1 MFSRL
6 KSVRPTASMLVATG
20 AVVLSLG
27 GTATAASLVTS
38 SQIKNGTVTSAD
50 IKNKTIKA
58 GDLAPALQKQITSGG
73 KTGPQGPAGPA
84 GAKGDA
90 GAQGQQGQQGQ
101 QGPIG
106 QTGPQGV
113 PGLSEIEVIMDNTAD
128 NQSNKNL
135 EVDCPAG
142 KKLIGSTATTSIPS
156 AAFLGGSRPS
166 DDNTAFGFA
175 TDNAGS
181 NLDWTLSVYATCAKV
196 G

>member
-6 KSVRPTASMLVATG
+6 KSIRPTASMVVATG

-38 SQIKNGTVTSAD
+38 AQIKNGAVTSAD
-50 IKNKTIKA
+50 IKNKTIKP
-58 GDLAPALQKQITSGG
+58 GDLTPSLQKQINSGG
-73 KTGPQGPAGPA
+73 KSGAQGPAGPA
-84 GAKGDA
+84 GPQGAKGET
-90 GAQGQQGQQGQ
+90 GAQGP

-113 PGLSEIEVIMDNTAD
+113 PGLSEIEYISDNTGAD
-128 NQSNKNL
+128 QQGKNI

-142 KKLIGSTATTSIPS
+142 KKLISTS
-156 AAFLGGSRPS
+156 ASVSPVPGGFLGGSRPV
-166 DDNTAFGFA
+166 DDNTAFAFA
-175 TDNAGS
+175 ADNS
-181 NLDWTLSVYATCAKV
+181 NSALDWTLTVYATCAKV